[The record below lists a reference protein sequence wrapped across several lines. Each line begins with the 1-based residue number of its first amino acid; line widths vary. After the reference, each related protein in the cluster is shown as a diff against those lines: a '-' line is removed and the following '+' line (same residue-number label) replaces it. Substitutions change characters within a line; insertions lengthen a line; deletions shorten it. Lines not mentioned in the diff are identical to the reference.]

1 MRMSRTPAIYS
12 FGSRHV
18 NRQSNVNRGR
28 QSGAGN
34 AASGRDGQG
43 RLESG
48 RMESGKK
55 AAQSVA
61 GPATY
66 SLHSS
71 TTESAESCVLETLCL
86 PA

>member
-1 MRMSRTPAIYS
+1 
-12 FGSRHV
+12 
-18 NRQSNVNRGR
+18 
-28 QSGAGN
+28 
-34 AASGRDGQG
+34 
-43 RLESG
+43 
-48 RMESGKK
+48 MESGKK